1 MLIATCSPIQPIYH
15 TSTIGLSML
24 INKRKNQSRVN
35 QVVLAFKKE
44 RIRKNVSRYKLAQA
58 TGLSESSIAK
68 IEDLKQNPT
77 LSTLMEMSVSINFD
91 LPKVLKENYP
101 DLPEDAENA
110 SGNTGGEEDETLGLS
125 PTFFLITDALKS
137 MSEEKLRVVYSVIKG
152 LKEK

>member
-35 QVVLAFKKE
+35 QVVLAFKKA
-44 RIRKNVSRYKLAQA
+44 RTKKNVSRYKLAQA

-91 LPKVLKENYP
+91 LPKALKENYP

-110 SGNTGGEEDETLGLS
+110 SGNAGSEEDETLGLS

-152 LKEK
+152 LNEK

>member
-1 MLIATCSPIQPIYH
+1 
-15 TSTIGLSML
+15 ML

-91 LPKVLKENYP
+91 LPKALKENYP
-101 DLPEDAENA
+101 DLPEDAEKT
-110 SGNTGGEEDETLGLS
+110 SGNAGGEEDETLSLS

-152 LKEK
+152 LNEK

>member
-1 MLIATCSPIQPIYH
+1 
-15 TSTIGLSML
+15 ML

-91 LPKVLKENYP
+91 LP
-101 DLPEDAENA
+101 EDAENA

-152 LKEK
+152 LNIK

>member
-91 LPKVLKENYP
+91 LPKVLKENYH

-110 SGNTGGEEDETLGLS
+110 SVNTGAEEDETLGLS

-152 LKEK
+152 LNEK

>member
-77 LSTLMEMSVSINFD
+77 LSTLMEMAVSINFD
-91 LPKVLKENYP
+91 LPKALKENYP

-110 SGNTGGEEDETLGLS
+110 SGNAGGEEDETLGLS

-152 LKEK
+152 LNEK

>member
-91 LPKVLKENYP
+91 LPKALKENYP

-110 SGNTGGEEDETLGLS
+110 SGNAGGEEDETLSLS

-137 MSEEKLRVVYSVIKG
+137 MSEEKLKVVYSVIKG
-152 LKEK
+152 LNEK

>member
-35 QVVLAFKKE
+35 QVVLAFKKA
-44 RIRKNVSRYKLAQA
+44 RTKKNISRYKLAQA

-77 LSTLMEMSVSINFD
+77 LSTLMEMAVSINFD
-91 LPKVLKENYP
+91 LPKALKENYP
-101 DLPEDAENA
+101 DLPKDAENA
-110 SGNTGGEEDETLGLS
+110 SGNADSEEDETLSLS

-137 MSEEKLRVVYSVIKG
+137 MSEEKLKVVYSVIKG
-152 LKEK
+152 LNEK

>member
-1 MLIATCSPIQPIYH
+1 MLT
-15 TSTIGLSML
+15 
-24 INKRKNQSRVN
+24 NKRQNQNRVN
-35 QVVLAFKKE
+35 KIILALKQA
-44 RIRKNVSRYKLAQA
+44 RINRGITRYQLSKD
-58 TGLSESSIAK
+58 TGLSDSSISN

-152 LKEK
+152 LNEK

>member
-35 QVVLAFKKE
+35 QVVLAFKKA
-44 RIRKNVSRYKLAQA
+44 RTKKNVSRYKLAQA

-77 LSTLMEMSVSINFD
+77 LSTLMEMAVSINFD
-91 LPKVLKENYP
+91 LPKAIKENYP
-101 DLPEDAENA
+101 DLPEDGKDT
-110 SGNTGGEEDETLGLS
+110 SGNAGGEEDETLSLS

-152 LKEK
+152 LNEK

>member
-110 SGNTGGEEDETLGLS
+110 SGNAGGEEDETLGLS

-152 LKEK
+152 LNEK

>member
-1 MLIATCSPIQPIYH
+1 MLA
-15 TSTIGLSML
+15 
-24 INKRKNQSRVN
+24 NKRQNQNRVN
-35 QVVLAFKKE
+35 KIILALKQA
-44 RIRKNVSRYKLAQA
+44 RINRGITRYQLSKD
-58 TGLSESSIAK
+58 TGLSDSSISN
-68 IEDLKQNPT
+68 IEQLKQNPT

-152 LKEK
+152 LNEK

>member
-91 LPKVLKENYP
+91 LPKAKKMKRSACLRP
-101 DLPEDAENA
+101 
-110 SGNTGGEEDETLGLS
+110 
-125 PTFFLITDALKS
+125 FF
-137 MSEEKLRVVYSVIKG
+137 
-152 LKEK
+152 

>member
-1 MLIATCSPIQPIYH
+1 MLT
-15 TSTIGLSML
+15 
-24 INKRKNQSRVN
+24 NKRQNQNRVN
-35 QVVLAFKKE
+35 KIILALKQA
-44 RIRKNVSRYKLAQA
+44 RINRGITRYQLSKD
-58 TGLSESSIAK
+58 TGLSDSSISN
-68 IEDLKQNPT
+68 IEQLKQNPT

-91 LPKVLKENYP
+91 LPKALKENYP

-152 LKEK
+152 LNIK

>member
-35 QVVLAFKKE
+35 QVVLAFKKA
-44 RIRKNVSRYKLAQA
+44 RTKKNVSRYKLAQA

-91 LPKVLKENYP
+91 LPKALKENYP

-110 SGNTGGEEDETLGLS
+110 SGNAGGEEDETLSLS

-137 MSEEKLRVVYSVIKG
+137 MSEEKLKVVYSVIKG
-152 LKEK
+152 LNEK

>member
-1 MLIATCSPIQPIYH
+1 
-15 TSTIGLSML
+15 ML

-77 LSTLMEMSVSINFD
+77 LSTLMEMAVSINFD
-91 LPKVLKENYP
+91 LPKALKENYP
-101 DLPEDAENA
+101 DLPDDTENA
-110 SGNTGGEEDETLGLS
+110 SGNAGGEEDETLSLS

-152 LKEK
+152 LNEK

>member
-91 LPKVLKENYP
+91 LPKALKENYP

-110 SGNTGGEEDETLGLS
+110 SGNAGGEEDETLSLS

-152 LKEK
+152 LNEK